1 MKLIFKFVTY
11 LTISSALA
19 NETKP
24 TLEDSPEIKPTLEDS
39 PPDNAIKTVSNEVD
53 TIPSE
58 GSNVSMTVYY
68 S

>member
-1 MKLIFKFVTY
+1 MTY
-11 LTISSALA
+11 LNISLA
-19 NETKP
+19 AA
-24 TLEDSPEIKPTLEDS
+24 SEIKPTLEDS